1 MGDCLRIEGGRRLSG
16 VVAVE
21 GAKNAALPACVAALL
36 TDEPLSLHRV
46 PQLRDVST
54 ILFTLSDLG
63 KRVVRHGASVVLSS
77 DRPLAAEANAYS
89 VRQMRASFLVLGPL
103 VARLGRAAVPLPGG
117 CAIGERSVGLHLDG
131 LRALG
136 GRVSERGNVVFVE
149 ADRLRGA
156 SIELPFPSVG
166 ATEQILMTATLAA
179 GDTEL
184 RNGAIEP
191 EVLDLVGLLEAM
203 GATIEREDRTYRIAG
218 RTELHGADYA
228 VIPDRMEAGTYL
240 LAGAITGGD
249 VTVAGID
256 AEALRPALDAL
267 EALGVSIRSEEDR
280 IAASGKGNRPIRVE
294 TAPHP
299 GFPTD
304 LHPPLAAL
312 LAVVPGTSVISET
325 VFEHRHTYVDGLR
338 RMGAGIAVDGPRVV
352 ITGVE
357 RLSGAAV
364 VAPDIR
370 AGAALV
376 LAGLAARGET
386 QVSGLET
393 IDRGYAGL
401 EAKLARLGA
410 AIERREG

>member
-1 MGDCLRIEGGRRLSG
+1 MGDCLLIDGGHRLFG
-16 VVAVE
+16 GVAVE

-36 TDEPLSLHRV
+36 TDEPLSLRRI

-54 ILFTLSDLG
+54 ILFTLADLG

-117 CAIGERSVGLHLDG
+117 CAIGARSVGLHLDG

-136 GRVSERGNVVFVE
+136 GRVSERGNVVLVE

-166 ATEQILMTATLAA
+166 ATEQILMTAALAV
-179 GDTEL
+179 GETEL
-184 RNGAIEP
+184 HNGAIEP

-218 RTELHGADYA
+218 RNELHGADYA

-249 VTVAGID
+249 VAVDGID
-256 AEALRPALDAL
+256 AEPLRPALDAL
-267 EALGVSIRSEEDR
+267 EALGVSTRSDGSR
-280 IAASGKGNRPIRVE
+280 VAAAGGGSRPIHVE

-312 LAVVPGTSVISET
+312 LAVVPGTSVIAET
-325 VFEHRHTYVDGLR
+325 IFERRHTYVDGLR
-338 RMGAGIAVDGPRVV
+338 RMGAQIAVEGSRVV

-357 RLSGAAV
+357 RLSGASV

-386 QVSGLET
+386 WVSGLET

-401 EAKLARLGA
+401 ETKLAQLGA